1 MNSLLDAI
9 PLWTLFVA
17 TLVVMLVC
25 ADTGYR
31 LGGLRRAARKC
42 EPESPV
48 GSVVGA
54 ALGLLWLLM
63 AITFSLA
70 ATRFEDRRS
79 AVLDEANAIGTCY
92 LRAGML
98 PDDQHKEVRRL
109 LKEYVDVRIAGV
121 NKESVS
127 AAITRSGTI
136 QNQLWAQASVAAQS
150 DPKSI
155 QIGLFVESLNEVID
169 LHGKRLHA
177 SFYSRLPGTV
187 WVVLLSVGA
196 LSFLMMGYHG
206 GLAGNAR
213 SPAMLVV
220 AMAFAC
226 VLWLVVDL
234 ERPLDGTLVVSQQ
247 PMFDLR
253 SSMDG
258 IGP

>member
-9 PLWTLFVA
+9 PLWALFVT
-17 TLVVMLVC
+17 TLVGMLVC
-25 ADTGYR
+25 AEAGYR
-31 LGGLRRAARKC
+31 IGGLRRAAQNK

-70 ATRFEDRRS
+70 ATRFEDRRG

-98 PDDQHKEVRRL
+98 PDAQHKEVRRL
-109 LKEYVDVRIAGV
+109 LKEYVDLRVAGV
-121 NKESVS
+121 SS
-127 AAITRSGTI
+127 GSIAAAIARSGTI
-136 QNQLWAQASVAAQS
+136 QNQLWAQATTAAQA

-155 QIGLFVESLNEVID
+155 QIGLFVESLNDVID

-213 SPAMLVV
+213 SPAMVVV
-220 AMAFAC
+220 ALAFAC

-247 PMFDLR
+247 PMIDLR
-253 SSMDG
+253 SSMDSV
-258 IGP
+258 GP